1 MNFVLFGYFA
11 VFFTTVSFL
20 PQAIKTLRTRNVEG
34 LSLLTYLFL
43 FLGSLSW
50 FLYGNYLNDIPLM
63 ATKLYDNHSY
73 WANSFSYCE
82 REKINYLKIF

>member
-20 PQAIKTLRTRNVEG
+20 PQAIKTLRTMNVEG

-50 FLYGNYLNDIPLM
+50 FLYGYYLNDIPLM
-63 ATKLYDNHSY
+63 AT
-73 WANSFSYCE
+73 NSMTTILTGLILFLIVK
-82 REKINYLKIF
+82 EKRSTI

>member
-11 VFFTTVSFL
+11 VFFTTISFL

-50 FLYGNYLNDIPLM
+50 FLYGYYLNDIPLM
-63 ATKLYDNHSY
+63 AT
-73 WANSFSYCE
+73 NSMTTILTGLILFLIVK
-82 REKINYLKIF
+82 EKRSTI

>member
-11 VFFTTVSFL
+11 VFFATVSFL
-20 PQAIKTLRTRNVEG
+20 PQAIKTLRTMNVEG

-50 FLYGNYLNDIPLM
+50 FLYGYYLNDIPLM
-63 ATKLYDNHSY
+63 AT
-73 WANSFSYCE
+73 NSMTTILTGLILFLIVK
-82 REKINYLKIF
+82 EKRSTI

>member
-20 PQAIKTLRTRNVEG
+20 PQATKTLRTRNVEG

-63 ATKLYDNHSY
+63 AT
-73 WANSFSYCE
+73 NSMTTILTGLILFLIVK
-82 REKINYLKIF
+82 EKRSTI

>member
-11 VFFTTVSFL
+11 VFFTIVSFL
-20 PQAIKTLRTRNVEG
+20 PQAIKTLRTMNVEG

-50 FLYGNYLNDIPLM
+50 FLYGYYLNDIPLM
-63 ATKLYDNHSY
+63 AT
-73 WANSFSYCE
+73 NSMTTILTGLILFLIVK
-82 REKINYLKIF
+82 EKRSTI

>member
-1 MNFVLFGYFA
+1 MNFLIFGYFA

-20 PQAIKTLRTRNVEG
+20 PQAIKTLKTRNVEG

-50 FLYGNYLNDIPLM
+50 FLYGTYLDDIPLM
-63 ATKLYDNHSY
+63 TT
-73 WANSFSYCE
+73 NSLTTLLTGFILFLIVK
-82 REKINYLKIF
+82 EKRSAV

>member
-11 VFFTTVSFL
+11 VFFTIVSFL

-50 FLYGNYLNDIPLM
+50 FLYGNYLNDSPLM
-63 ATKLYDNHSY
+63 AT
-73 WANSFSYCE
+73 NSMTTILTGLILFLIVKKKRST
-82 REKINYLKIF
+82 I

>member
-63 ATKLYDNHSY
+63 AT
-73 WANSFSYCE
+73 NSMTTILTGLILFLIVK
-82 REKINYLKIF
+82 EKRSTI

>member
-1 MNFVLFGYFA
+1 MSFVVFGYFA

-20 PQAIKTLRTRNVEG
+20 PQAIKTLRTMNVEG

-50 FLYGNYLNDIPLM
+50 FLYGYYLNDIPLM
-63 ATKLYDNHSY
+63 AT
-73 WANSFSYCE
+73 NSMTTILTGLILFLIVK
-82 REKINYLKIF
+82 EKRSTI

>member
-1 MNFVLFGYFA
+1 MNFLIFGYFA

-20 PQAIKTLRTRNVEG
+20 PQAIKTLKTRNIEG

-50 FLYGNYLNDIPLM
+50 FLYGTYLDDIPLM
-63 ATKLYDNHSY
+63 TT
-73 WANSFSYCE
+73 NSLTTLLTGLILFLIVK
-82 REKINYLKIF
+82 EKISAV

>member
-11 VFFTTVSFL
+11 VFFTIVSFL

-63 ATKLYDNHSY
+63 AT
-73 WANSFSYCE
+73 NSMTTILTGLILFLIVK
-82 REKINYLKIF
+82 EKRSTI

>member
-1 MNFVLFGYFA
+1 MINFVLFGYFA

-63 ATKLYDNHSY
+63 AT
-73 WANSFSYCE
+73 NSMTTILTGLILFLIVK
-82 REKINYLKIF
+82 EKRSTI

>member
-11 VFFTTVSFL
+11 VFFTTISFL
-20 PQAIKTLRTRNVEG
+20 PQAIKTLRSRNVEG

-63 ATKLYDNHSY
+63 AT
-73 WANSFSYCE
+73 NSMTTILTGLILFLIVK
-82 REKINYLKIF
+82 EKRSTI